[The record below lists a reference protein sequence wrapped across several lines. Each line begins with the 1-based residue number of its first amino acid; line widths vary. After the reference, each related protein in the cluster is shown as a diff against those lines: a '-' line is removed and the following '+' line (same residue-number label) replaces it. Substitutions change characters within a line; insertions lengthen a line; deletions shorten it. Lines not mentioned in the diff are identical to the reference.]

1 MKNTITIS
9 IGEYKELVAKAERM
23 SVLERMAR
31 NNEYICTS
39 DVINVLGIERVKE
52 ADNETL

>member
-9 IGEYKELVAKAERM
+9 IGEYKGLVAKAERM

-39 DVINVLGIERVKE
+39 DVLNVPGIERAKE
-52 ADNETL
+52 AGNETL